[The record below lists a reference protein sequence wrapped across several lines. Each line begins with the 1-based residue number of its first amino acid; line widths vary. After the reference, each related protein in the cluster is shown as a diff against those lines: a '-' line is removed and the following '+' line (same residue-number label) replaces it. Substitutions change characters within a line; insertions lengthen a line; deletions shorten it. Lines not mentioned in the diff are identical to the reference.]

1 MQTKFDQL
9 TLLVFSLAISF
20 ALETSD
26 VSGATLH
33 IKRPQPFSAAN
44 PDILPFAMRGLLE
57 EEHVK
62 RELYEE
68 TMELLK
74 QFDDWKPSSK
84 VLRDV
89 KFRLEG
95 IRSKL

>member
-1 MQTKFDQL
+1 
-9 TLLVFSLAISF
+9 
-20 ALETSD
+20 
-26 VSGATLH
+26 
-33 IKRPQPFSAAN
+33 
-44 PDILPFAMRGLLE
+44 MRGLLE

-68 TMELLK
+68 TVELLK

-84 VLRDV
+84 VLKDV

>member
-1 MQTKFDQL
+1 
-9 TLLVFSLAISF
+9 
-20 ALETSD
+20 
-26 VSGATLH
+26 
-33 IKRPQPFSAAN
+33 
-44 PDILPFAMRGLLE
+44 MRGLLE

-84 VLRDV
+84 VLSDV

>member
-1 MQTKFDQL
+1 M
-9 TLLVFSLAISF
+9 SF

-44 PDILPFAMRGLLE
+44 PYILPFAMRGLLE